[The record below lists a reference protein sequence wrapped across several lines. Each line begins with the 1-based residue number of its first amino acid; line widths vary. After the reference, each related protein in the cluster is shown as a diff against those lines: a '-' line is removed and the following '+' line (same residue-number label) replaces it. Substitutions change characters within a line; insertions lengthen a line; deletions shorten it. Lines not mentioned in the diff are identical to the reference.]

1 MNQDGGAVK
10 DRRKQMG
17 GEVSEEVARQQ
28 GIEDER
34 PRQKEQ
40 HMQMPC
46 GWFRPVWHSKPP
58 VWTLVCKGWGPAGE
72 HFCFNGIPKR

>member
-1 MNQDGGAVK
+1 MNEDGGGVK

-28 GIEDER
+28 GIEDQG

-40 HMQMPC
+40 HMQRPC
-46 GWFRPVWHSKPP
+46 GGSR
-58 VWTLVCKGWGPAGE
+58 LV
-72 HFCFNGIPKR
+72 